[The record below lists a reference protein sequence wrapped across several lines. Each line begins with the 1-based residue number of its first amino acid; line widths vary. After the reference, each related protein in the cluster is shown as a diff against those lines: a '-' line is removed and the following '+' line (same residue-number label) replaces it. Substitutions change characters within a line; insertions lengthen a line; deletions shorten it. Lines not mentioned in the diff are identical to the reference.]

1 MWHSLERPPMRTM
14 GETRLWYS
22 FFALVAGVIVYL
34 RWHYKWILSFS
45 TILASVFII
54 INLVRPE
61 IHNKSMM
68 PALES
73 PFFVPHVI
81 SYMFS
86 YGMLGAGLLMAFYA
100 LWLQKKKGD
109 EGQALHLMSISDGLA
124 YTGLAFLM
132 IGLLLG
138 AFWAKLAW
146 GHYWSWDPKE
156 TWAAV
161 TMLSYLLYIH
171 YRLSRPRKILTAL
184 WLLFFS
190 FLCLQICWYGVNF
203 LPSAQGISVHTYG

>member
-1 MWHSLERPPMRTM
+1 MTTWNDMIYYAVPTILLSGGGAWMAFRDKRSIALALFLLAFVVFGTYIGLMWHSLERPPMRTM

-73 PFFVPHVI
+73 PFFVR
-81 SYMFS
+81 
-86 YGMLGAGLLMAFYA
+86 
-100 LWLQKKKGD
+100 
-109 EGQALHLMSISDGLA
+109 
-124 YTGLAFLM
+124 T
-132 IGLLLG
+132 
-138 AFWAKLAW
+138 
-146 GHYWSWDPKE
+146 
-156 TWAAV
+156 
-161 TMLSYLLYIH
+161 
-171 YRLSRPRKILTAL
+171 
-184 WLLFFS
+184 
-190 FLCLQICWYGVNF
+190 
-203 LPSAQGISVHTYG
+203 